1 MKLSA
6 TLALWAFTF
15 ESSFHAC
22 DLVMVGGGV
31 ALGRYAGSWAVFRE
45 GNVEQMA
52 PKWLFIPLA
61 NSSAVFFSCPG
72 MDILPFFLS
81 MPAICLMVV
90 NHDPGENRENNAC
103 QLKLNRRLYKITLFS
118 IFWSADISDFST
130 LLHIQKAG
138 SSYFTSKNIGPTDF
152 GRTAC
157 ICAYLICANV
167 GILNSSLIL
176 GPTECASWS
185 YNLPFIT

>member
-1 MKLSA
+1 
-6 TLALWAFTF
+6 
-15 ESSFHAC
+15 
-22 DLVMVGGGV
+22 MVGGGV

-90 NHDPGENRENNAC
+90 NHDLGFVVSIWESLDFVKVSLVWMIVR
-103 QLKLNRRLYKITLFS
+103 LMVLRRLF
-118 IFWSADISDFST
+118 
-130 LLHIQKAG
+130 HKA
-138 SSYFTSKNIGPTDF
+138 
-152 GRTAC
+152 
-157 ICAYLICANV
+157 
-167 GILNSSLIL
+167 SSLLLNALCLLRIRCLIL
-176 GPTECASWS
+176 SFTQG
-185 YNLPFIT
+185 LLLLQRFLVLMGK